1 MLLIC
6 GLECWH
12 TEKPFGSPDEDF
24 YSGNSVVLR
33 AGAEEVS
40 SSSQLWSTLVSSLVF
55 LWAWA
60 FLASVCLHWAQRLPR
75 ALFPHSSSLLL
86 LPTPIPNWA
95 LQGQNLQDASGLAD
109 IFIPKEPHITF
120 WKSKFLSV
128 LPHSWT
134 HCSADITWRD
144 GYYFLSTRLLVPS
157 TCRESDVLPCACSG
171 DEWPQLYTGF
181 QVISLHGEPNLMD
194 SCFKAFSVSP
204 HSSPALWDLALC
216 HLSHSVPCIICTL
229 ISMWFPEHW
238 VLLVSS
244 IPWHTCLIS
253 WKTVYLPTIQLLI
266 PCSCLYTELLC
277 SLSLNFIR
285 SFIWAFI

>member
-134 HCSADITWRD
+134 HCSADIIKAIFCHWETLWVVSGRSL
-144 GYYFLSTRLLVPS
+144 YQAQLNPFLSPWKLLPR
-157 TCRESDVLPCACSG
+157 T
-171 DEWPQLYTGF
+171 
-181 QVISLHGEPNLMD
+181 IKEPNTHYKKSYCPGL
-194 SCFKAFSVSP
+194 
-204 HSSPALWDLALC
+204 
-216 HLSHSVPCIICTL
+216 
-229 ISMWFPEHW
+229 
-238 VLLVSS
+238 
-244 IPWHTCLIS
+244 
-253 WKTVYLPTIQLLI
+253 
-266 PCSCLYTELLC
+266 
-277 SLSLNFIR
+277 
-285 SFIWAFI
+285 